1 MSPRRL
7 AARTSCG
14 RALAALAASAGLL
27 AALAP
32 AGASAAECPNE
43 ALRVGPSAH
52 LPECRAYEVVSPN
65 PGPLP
70 LGNLIGTYDQ
80 SNNMDTW
87 FGSPDGESVIFDSNG
102 SIEDEND
109 NGSADRYES
118 IRTPQGWKMRLQG
131 PSGEEVPS
139 GARVGGA
146 SPEHRYSFW
155 DVGGAAEGT
164 LAPGAYLH
172 ERDGGFTP
180 LAPGSLGIDPH
191 AEGVWITEGGS
202 HVIFTTAPAR
212 PNGAPVQLE
221 PNAPP
226 SPAGAI
232 YDRPVGGPTHVVSLL
247 PGDATPGSTAR
258 YLGVSTDGTA
268 VAFEVNGTMYV
279 RRDNTTTQAAAY
291 AEPGTKLSCDTS
303 LGVFPAQWL
312 RNGVSITAANGSE
325 YTVQPADAGKAIQC
339 QVTEGSATSTSVP
352 PTLIT
357 TTEAPIAPPQLNYP
371 LAAPI
376 PANPTT
382 GTSETCPG
390 GEWSGSPTLA
400 YQWYRNGAAISG
412 ATSATYEVQGADVP
426 STLQCSVSAANPDGT
441 VVAFSTAAP
450 TDPAPAGVK
459 AAPVVNVRGTTTSD
473 FGSGSSIVNFSGA
486 SPRGTRIFYSRGIDN
501 AGASGYESLNLF
513 DTATN
518 ATTTIADEGAI
529 WPVNVSEDGSHAY
542 FVSTAVLTGTE
553 ANSVGAEAEAGRYD
567 LYVWDGAGVRFIATL
582 VAEDLSGQRPPGPF
596 GVLSGLSYWNASL
609 NPLNGG
615 GPGVGPARDPS
626 RSTPDGSAFV
636 FQSTENLVPGYD
648 SLGHVEIFR
657 FDANSGELSCV
668 SCNPEGTAAIADAEL
683 QTISANVSE
692 RIGVNALTH
701 IPNISPD
708 GETVVFETREALLPE
723 DEGDFYDVYRWR
735 AGELALIS
743 AGQSINDDFL
753 FGMSADGRDVFFK
766 TYDSLAPQDKDGGV
780 ASIYDAR
787 IGGGF
792 PPPISGEVCEEEG
805 CQGALAVAPALS
817 TAATPGFQGAG
828 NTPEKRS
835 THKKHKKKKKHAKK
849 KRHAHKSKGGK
860 R

>member
-32 AGASAAECPNE
+32 AGANAAECPNE
-43 ALRVGPSAH
+43 ALRVGFSAG
-52 LPECRAYEVVSPN
+52 LPECRAYEVVTPD

-70 LGNLIGTYDQ
+70 LGNQIGTQDQ

-87 FGSPDGESVIFDSNG
+87 FGSPNGESVIFDTNG
-102 SIEDEND
+102 AIQGENA
-109 NGSADRYES
+109 NGKADRYES
-118 IRTPQGWKMRLQG
+118 VRTPQGWKMRLQG
-131 PSGEEVPS
+131 ASGEEAPAGSAV
-139 GARVGGA
+139 VGGG
-146 SPEHRYSFW
+146 SPDHKYSFW
-155 DVGGAAEGT
+155 KLGIGSSGSLAAGK
-164 LAPGAYLH
+164 YLY
-172 ERDGGFTP
+172 ERDGGFSFIGT
-180 LAPGSLGIDPH
+180 GSLGHDVN
-191 AEGVWITEGGS
+191 AEGLWMTGGGS
-202 HVIFTTAPAR
+202 HILFTTAPAR
-212 PNGAPVQLE
+212 QVTTQPAVQLE
-221 PNAPP
+221 PDAPP
-226 SPAGAI
+226 SPIGAI
-232 YDRPVGGPTHVVSLL
+232 YDRPAGGPTHVVSLL
-247 PGDATPGSTAR
+247 PGDATPGATAQ
-258 YLGVSTDGTA
+258 YLGTSNDATA

-279 RRDNTTTQAAAY
+279 RRGNATTQAAAY
-291 AEPGTKLSCDTS
+291 AEPGTVLSCSAGGGTTH
-303 LGVFPAQWL
+303 WL
-312 RNGVSITAANGSE
+312 RDGAPIADGPNPGRHV
-325 YTVQPADAGKAIQC
+325 VQLADVGTAIQC
-339 QVTEGSATSTSVP
+339 QVTRAGSTISTSVP

-426 STLQCSVSAANPDGT
+426 STLQCSVTAANADGT
-441 VVAFSTAAP
+441 VLAFSAA
-450 TDPAPAGVK
+450 
-459 AAPVVNVRGTTTSD
+459 AATSPPPVGAEAVPVVNVNGTTQPDSN
-473 FGSGSSIVNFSGA
+473 SLQSVVNFSGA
-486 SPRGTRIFYSRGIDN
+486 SPGGARIFYSRGGEN

-518 ATTTIADEGAI
+518 VTTTIADEGAI

-553 ANSVGAEAEAGRYD
+553 ANSVGAEAEAGKYN
-567 LYVWDGAGVRFIATL
+567 LYVWDGAGVRFIAAL

-596 GVLSGLSYWNASL
+596 GVRSGLSYWNVAL
-609 NPLNGG
+609 NPLNGS
-615 GPGVGPARDPS
+615 GPARNPS
-626 RSTPDGSAFV
+626 RSNPDGSVFV

-657 FDANSGELSCV
+657 FDANNGELDCV
-668 SCNPEGTAAIADAEL
+668 SCNPAGTAASADAEL

-692 RIGVNALTH
+692 RIGVRELTH
-701 IPNISPD
+701 IPNVSAD
-708 GETVVFETREALLPE
+708 GEAVVFETREALLPSDE
-723 DEGDFYDVYRWR
+723 DAFYDVYRWR
-735 AGELALIS
+735 DGELALIS
-743 AGQSINDDFL
+743 SGQSTDNDFL

-766 TYDSLAPQDKDGGV
+766 TYDTLAPQDLDGGV